1 MKPQQ
6 EPLEQLADIKAMMER
21 SSRFI
26 SLSGW
31 SGISAGLCA
40 LVGAYMA
47 HTRIESYYAHEYG
60 LLHASAH
67 DLFMYLMMLAILVFV
82 CAFTLAFLFTY
93 KKSRQHAIPVWG
105 QSARRLLWNTLL
117 PMLVGGVFILQLMY
131 ENQYQFVAS
140 ACLIFY
146 GLGLFNGSKYTLGEV
161 RYLAYAEIALGLLSL
176 FFIRHGLLFWT
187 LGFGVFHILYGVA
200 MWWTYDR
207 TSIETK

>member
-40 LVGAYMA
+40 LVGAYVA
-47 HTRIESYYAHEYG
+47 HTRIKSYYENEYG
-60 LLHASAH
+60 LLQVTPH
-67 DLFMYLMMLAILVFV
+67 DLLIYLMVLATIVFI
-82 CAFTLAFLFTY
+82 CAFSLAFLFTY
-93 KKSRQHAIPVWG
+93 KKSRQHVIPVWG

-117 PMLVGGVFILQLMY
+117 PMLVGGVFILQLMHQD
-131 ENQYQFVAS
+131 QYQFVAS
-140 ACLIFY
+140 ACLLFY
-146 GLGLFNGSKYTLGEV
+146 GLGLLNGSKYTLGEV
-161 RYLAYAEIALGLLSL
+161 RYLAYAEILAGMLSL

-187 LGFGVFHILYGVA
+187 LGFGFFHILYGVA
-200 MWWTYDR
+200 MWWKYDR
-207 TSIETK
+207 TTEEMK